1 MTGSELRRLRRDHD
15 LTQAEVAER
24 LGVRRERIAYLEAL
38 SRVPPRA
45 ADSVTAAITPFS
57 MTPLEYVRFVEKC
70 RTTRLTATATPML
83 DQMPVKRTEAKLHV
97 WRHIEPRQP

>member
-1 MTGSELRRLRRDHD
+1 MS
-15 LTQAEVAER
+15 
-24 LGVRRERIAYLEAL
+24 
-38 SRVPPRA
+38 
-45 ADSVTAAITPFS
+45 ITPFS

-97 WRHIEPRQP
+97 WRYIEPRQP

>member
-15 LTQAEVAER
+15 L
-24 LGVRRERIAYLEAL
+24 
-38 SRVPPRA
+38 
-45 ADSVTAAITPFS
+45 

-97 WRHIEPRQP
+97 WRYIEPRQP